1 MKQLNSDFSKA
12 KVGDPV
18 YHLDGRI
25 GRIDSIRPSHVFP
38 IIVRWDSDYIT
49 NYTFDGKNTLAI
61 ANIFTHPVKIIQ
73 ADDEPF
79 VERVMEVS
87 ADGASWEKRVAFM
100 ERNGHV
106 LCWTDVETIEEAK
119 KIKYSTS
126 WKYAR
131 EIQPVNPRIAE
142 VEREIQRLQNEL
154 ETLKEVSK

>member
-1 MKQLNSDFSKA
+1 MKRLNSDFSKA

-25 GRIDSIRPSHVFP
+25 GRINSITPSLVFP
-38 IIVRWDSDYIT
+38 ISVRWDSDSII
-49 NYTFDGKNTLAI
+49 NYTFDGKGETTTPR
-61 ANIFTHPVKIIQ
+61 IFTHPVKIIH

-87 ADGASWEKRVAFM
+87 DHKILWQKRVACAKIGTHFII
-100 ERNGHV
+100 
-106 LCWTDVETIEEAK
+106 WPKAETIGDVDRTQSP
-119 KIKYSTS
+119 ISCR
-126 WKYAR
+126 YAR

-142 VEREIQRLQNEL
+142 IESLMQELQNEL